1 MSDICFCGSPT
12 QLESC
17 QLNWR
22 QWAAGNNITQQKQA
36 WSCLHPYPPQK
47 HPTYSSGA
55 LQGQGGALSNL
66 GPTGLLRARPT
77 SLDKSTLQDLLAGC
91 TARSSS
97 HLSSRTCW
105 PQLQPPQAADAARGP
120 ATPQLNKTHTHAHA
134 RILLRGLTTQLACG
148 QKPFPLTPKPQ
159 TPQTEFALGIKTAGH
174 GWQARRLSYT
184 CALPRDAG
192 AKKRGPAGAYGGG
205 MLVQKRGGL
214 SGRMAGA
221 WSTPACSAP
230 GARHTHPAPA
240 CACAGGRGGG
250 PLASCSRRRGWWATA
265 WSQRS
270 PRSLRCPRCGRN
282 PTAGGWKGGD
292 KGG

>member
-1 MSDICFCGSPT
+1 MRFCGSPT

-66 GPTGLLRARPT
+66 GPTPGLLCARPT

-91 TARSSS
+91 TARNSS

-159 TPQTEFALGIKTAGH
+159 TPQTEFA
-174 GWQARRLSYT
+174 
-184 CALPRDAG
+184 PRDKNGRPWLASAPTIVHLCAATGCWCKKEGACPGVWRGHAG
-192 AKKRGPAGAYGGG
+192 AKKRGPVRAHGGG
-205 MLVQKRGGL
+205 MVHPRLLSPRGAPHTPCTRMRMRRRAR
-214 SGRMAGA
+214 GR
-221 WSTPACSAP
+221 AP
-230 GARHTHPAPA
+230 G
-240 CACAGGRGGG
+240 
-250 PLASCSRRRGWWATA
+250 
-265 WSQRS
+265 
-270 PRSLRCPRCGRN
+270 
-282 PTAGGWKGGD
+282 
-292 KGG
+292 